1 MNETT
6 LYNVY
11 QITIRDLSSRV
22 MQPWSLVFI
31 ADEKEGMLASVQK
44 QMTKL
49 NNDSLELIAM
59 ETLQH
64 GCQLIA

>member
-11 QITIRDLSSRV
+11 QITIRDLRSRTI
-22 MQPWSLVFI
+22 QQWSLVFI
-31 ADEKEGMLASVQK
+31 ADEKEGMLVSVQK
-44 QMTKL
+44 QMAKL

-59 ETLQH
+59 ETLQSS
-64 GCQLIA
+64 CQLLV

>member
-11 QITIRDLSSRV
+11 QITIRDLRSRTI
-22 MQPWSLVFI
+22 QPWSLVFI
-31 ADEKEGMLASVQK
+31 ADEKEGMLVSVQK
-44 QMTKL
+44 QMAKL

-59 ETLQH
+59 ETLQSS
-64 GCQLIA
+64 CQLLV